1 MCTFDPTTATD
12 TMLPNLSS
20 EDRLQY
26 VVQERQFIEELLEDV
41 DDCKWVYLAL
51 IECVQLQSKLEL
63 GQLRER
69 KEEILGWLS
78 KLMILDPLRKGR
90 WDDLRQSLES

>member
-1 MCTFDPTTATD
+1 
-12 TMLPNLSS
+12 MLPNLSS